1 VELARAEP
9 TELCGYL
16 VRADARRGQ
25 ERPAGDELD
34 DHAPSCRDGSASFGV
49 KGCARDVPTLHLEV
63 DADEVAAGRTAGGAG
78 SIGRIKPAAAA
89 RRGEVILER
98 SHRPND
104 KGPSLPL
111 PDGS

>member
-1 VELARAEP
+1 VELAGAEP
-9 TELCGYL
+9 TELRGYL
-16 VRADARRGQ
+16 VRADARRSE

-34 DHAPSCRDGSASFGV
+34 DGAPRGRDSSASVGV
-49 KGCARDVPTLHLEV
+49 EGCARDVPTVHLEV
-63 DADEVAAGRTAGGAG
+63 DADEVAAGRAAGGAG